1 MRWDATSCR
10 KRISLPLSV
19 PSEMCAGTTG
29 ATTTQLHVARPGPA
43 AAAAALTNG
52 GGGGG
57 HLSLRRLAVW
67 LAEPTQRMRLLM
79 VLAEATHGK
88 KVT

>member
-1 MRWDATSCR
+1 
-10 KRISLPLSV
+10 
-19 PSEMCAGTTG
+19 
-29 ATTTQLHVARPGPA
+29 VARPGPA